1 MNVKNSSLIIT
12 KRLKIECVIS
22 EPREEERENIE
33 NSSNRRKVRRTKSKY
48 TRKHKKITEISKNVS
63 VITINRNRFYL
74 MTKTDYLI
82 I

>member
-33 NSSNRRKVRRTKSKY
+33 NSIQQKESK
-48 TRKHKKITEISKNVS
+48 KDQK
-63 VITINRNRFYL
+63 
-74 MTKTDYLI
+74 
-82 I
+82 